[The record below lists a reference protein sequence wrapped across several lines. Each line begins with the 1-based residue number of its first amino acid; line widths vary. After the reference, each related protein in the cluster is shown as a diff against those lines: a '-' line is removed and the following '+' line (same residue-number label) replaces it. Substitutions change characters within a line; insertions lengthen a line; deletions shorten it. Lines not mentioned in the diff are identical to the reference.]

1 MSSLQGAK
9 CEDSDVDA
17 SMMFDSY
24 LLPPLWTTSP
34 PISSK
39 VSFAKLAPLEAVLF
53 EVDGTLCD
61 SDPLHHHA
69 LSQML
74 QEIGYNGGVPITEE
88 FFVEDFAGKSDA
100 DMAKFLF
107 LNHLPR
113 RMKFC
118 DDKEAIFRR

>member
-1 MSSLQGAK
+1 MLHIFSQYYIFL
-9 CEDSDVDA
+9 VDLNCDLE
-17 SMMFDSY
+17 SIN
-24 LLPPLWTTSP
+24 LC
-34 PISSK
+34 SSK
-39 VSFAKLAPLEAVLF
+39 VSLAKLAPLEAVLF

-107 LNHLPR
+107 PNHLPR